1 MIRITNESKAAYK
14 SDASHKVLTISIPEA
29 EIELTND
36 DILAETLQLQEAINS
51 DENLTF
57 TGCIASSLSFECFTL
72 VDETLVGKWI
82 EADITTLDDEG
93 EEMEIVPLFRGYI
106 DEVTNVTHE
115 EDTTKIRAYDAL
127 YTICQMDVTAW
138 RNSLVLPISIYNLRN
153 SFFNYVGVTQV
164 SDYLPND
171 NINITSRQIEDAV
184 VTGGKI
190 IKAICSINGR
200 FGRISRNGLFE
211 YVHLVEGTEAI
222 YPADT
227 LYPADNL
234 YPHAENAVDNVAKGT
249 YYSLSF
255 ENYKTEPI
263 SKVQLINKN
272 GQISASYGEA
282 GNVFTLKDNPL
293 VWGLNQEALNQVV
306 INLYNT
312 VRGIWYQPASV
323 ECMGL
328 PYVECGDF
336 VVMIAQ
342 RSIVRA
348 YVLQRTLKGIQ
359 ALTDSY
365 KASGDKLQPNYIPSI
380 QSQIN
385 ANSTAIANETSRAQS
400 SESSLNSG
408 INNANNRIN
417 QVNADLVN
425 TKNIVAGK
433 ANISDLNATNA
444 NVNNLSAQVAN
455 VNNLVASKASVS
467 DLNALRATVNSLD
480 ARVASI
486 ALGTFRSVNC
496 NNITSGSASFSSC
509 TVGGRNV
516 DTRFSA
522 VESYITRFA
531 SAMQRHG
538 WSY

>member
-14 SDASHKVLTISIPEA
+14 SDMSHKILTISIPEA
-29 EIELTND
+29 EIELTNE
-36 DILAETLQLQEAINS
+36 DILTESMELQEAINTE
-51 DENLTF
+51 DNLTF
-57 TGCIASSLSFECFTL
+57 TGCIASSFSFECFAL
-72 VDETLVGKWI
+72 VDETLVGKWL
-82 EADITTLDDEG
+82 EADMTTLDEEG
-93 EEMEIVPLFRGYI
+93 EEMEVVPLFRGYI

-115 EDTTKIRAYDAL
+115 EYTTKIRAYDAL

-138 RNSLVLPISIYNLRN
+138 RNALTLPISIYNLRN
-153 SFFNYVGVTQV
+153 SFFNYVGVTQA

-200 FGRISRNGLFE
+200 FGRISRSGLFE

-222 YPADT
+222 YPAED
-227 LYPADNL
+227 LFPADDL

-249 YYSLSF
+249 YSSLKF

-263 SKVQLINKN
+263 SKVQLVNKN

-312 VRGIWYQPASV
+312 VRGIWYQPAAV

-348 YVLQRTLKGIQ
+348 YVLSRVLKGVQ

-365 KASGDKLQPNYIPSI
+365 TANGDKLQPNYIPSI

-385 ANSTAIANETSRAQS
+385 ANSTAIDAEVARAQS
-400 SESSLNSG
+400 TESSLNSG
-408 INNANNRIN
+408 INNANNRIS

-425 TKNIVAGK
+425 TKNVVAGK

-467 DLNALRATVNSLD
+467 DLNALRASINSLD

-509 TVGGRNV
+509 TVDGRNV
-516 DTRFSA
+516 NSRFSA
-522 VESYITRFA
+522 IEGYISRFA
-531 SAMQRHG
+531 SAMQKHG